1 MIRREI
7 FSDEHELFRVTVRRF
22 VENEIMPF
30 HAEWEAAGK
39 VPRSVWKRAGELGLL
54 CCNIPEEYG
63 GGGASFLYS
72 IVIIEELARAG
83 ATGPAFPLHSDIVA
97 PYLLKYGTEEQKQH
111 WLPNMAT
118 GDAIA
123 AVAMSEPASGSDLA
137 SIQTRAVREGDDYV
151 ITGQK
156 VWITNAQNANF
167 VVLAAKTDPTAGSRG
182 ISLILVETDR
192 SGFKRG
198 RLLKKIGCKA
208 SDTSELFFDHVRVPV
223 TNLLGIENK
232 GFGHLMT
239 ELAQERLIQAARAV
253 SAAEAALAWTIE
265 YTSSRPVFGKMLT
278 EFQNTQF
285 KLAALHA
292 EIVTHR
298 VFVDRCI
305 SLHVVGQFDSV
316 DAAIAKLQ
324 TSELLGRVTDDCL
337 QLFGACGYMEEYPI
351 ARAFVDARRERI
363 AGGSVE
369 IMKQII
375 ARSILPQAPKKP
387 AA

>member
-1 MIRREI
+1 MFRRDI
-7 FSDEHELFRVTVRRF
+7 FSDEHDLFRATVRRF
-22 VENEIMPF
+22 VESEIMPF
-30 HAEWEAAGK
+30 HAEWEAAGR
-39 VPRSVWKRAGELGLL
+39 VPQKAWLRAGELGLL

-63 GGGASFLYS
+63 GVGGTFLHS
-72 IVIIEELARAG
+72 TIVVEELARAG

-97 PYLLKYGTEEQKQH
+97 PYLLRYGTEQQKKR
-111 WLPNMAT
+111 WLPPMAT
-118 GDAIA
+118 GEAIA
-123 AVAMSEPASGSDLA
+123 AVAMTEPTSGSDLA
-137 SIQTRAVREGDDYV
+137 SIQARAVREGDDYV

-156 VWITNAQNANF
+156 VFITNSLNASVL
-167 VVLAAKTDPTAGSRG
+167 VVAAKTDPSAGSRG

-192 SGFKRG
+192 PGFKRG
-198 RLLKKIGCKA
+198 RLLQKIGCKA

-223 TNLLGIENK
+223 SNLLGTENR

-239 ELAQERLIQAARAV
+239 ELAQERLIQAIRAV
-253 SAAEAALAWTIE
+253 TAAEAALDWTIE
-265 YTSSRPVFGKMLT
+265 YTSTRPVFGKMLT

-285 KLAALHA
+285 KLAEMRADT
-292 EIVTHR
+292 VMQR

-305 SLHVVGQFDSV
+305 ALHVERKLDAV

-324 TSELLGRVTDDCL
+324 TSEMLGRVTDQCL
-337 QLFGACGYMEEYPI
+337 QLFGGWGYMAEYPI

-375 ARSILPQAPKKP
+375 ARSILPQPAKKP
-387 AA
+387 SG

>member
-1 MIRREI
+1 LIRRDI
-7 FSDEHELFRVTVRRF
+7 FSEEHDLFRATVRRF
-22 VENEIMPF
+22 VETEIMPF
-30 HAEWEAAGK
+30 HAEWEAAGM
-39 VPRSVWKRAGELGLL
+39 VPKSAWKRAGELGLL

-63 GGGASFLYS
+63 GAGASFLYS
-72 IVIIEELARAG
+72 IVVIEELARAG
-83 ATGPAFPLHSDIVA
+83 ASGPAFPLHSDIVA
-97 PYLLKYGTEEQKQH
+97 PYLLKYGTEAQKRR
-111 WLPNMAT
+111 WLPGMAT
-118 GDAIA
+118 GEDIA

-137 SIQTRAVREGDDYV
+137 SIQTRAVRDGDDYV

-156 VWITNAQNANF
+156 VWITNAQNAT
-167 VVLAAKTDPTAGSRG
+167 VLVLAAKTDPTAGSRG

-192 SGFKRG
+192 PGFKRG
-198 RLLKKIGCKA
+198 RLLQKIGCKA
-208 SDTSELFFDHVRVPV
+208 SDTSELFFDQVRVPV
-223 TNLLGIENK
+223 TSLLGTENK

-253 SAAEAALAWTIE
+253 STAEAALAWTIE
-265 YTSSRPVFGKMLT
+265 YTSTRPVFGKMLT

-305 SLHVVGQFDSV
+305 SLHVAGQFDSV

-324 TSELLGRVTDDCL
+324 TSELLGRVTDECL
-337 QLFGACGYMEEYPI
+337 QLFGACGYMAEYPI